1 MDQELPVDPASIDPS
16 MSSARERDAE
26 PGSVRGTGWN
36 EQSVD
41 WITANAAAIL
51 DDQQRRSESLQ
62 TRAAQVA
69 GFAGATVA
77 LSGPLAHRAL
87 KDFSGTLEALAAV
100 CYFGGTV
107 ALAAAIVVSVVWV
120 LRPVSHLAL
129 GAAEVGHYV
138 EDPRFR
144 MQSPAEIQIRTLKAL
159 RKGVERYE
167 RVNRTKAACL
177 KISAGLFLLGLLL
190 TVGVG
195 ITIGVDR
202 LCD

>member
-1 MDQELPVDPASIDPS
+1 MDQEHAVDTGSDGPEGPAPGGRDAKPAS
-16 MSSARERDAE
+16 AHVA
-26 PGSVRGTGWN
+26 GWN
-36 EQSVD
+36 AQSVD
-41 WITANAAAIL
+41 WITANATAIL

-87 KDFSGTLEALAAV
+87 KDFSGVLEAIAAV
-100 CYFGGTV
+100 CYFGGTI

-120 LRPVSHLAL
+120 LRPVNHLAL

-144 MQSPAEIQIRTLKAL
+144 TQSPAEIQIRTLKAL

-177 KISAGLFLLGLLL
+177 KISAGMFLLGLLL